1 MLKSKTY
8 ESKIIREKSFLTVKE
23 VVQGMSKL
31 RERIAQVE
39 VLKKEGNPYWD
50 AQRVSAQF
58 SIRRTIREV
67 FGEQSPEYR
76 EHRNLRLRA
85 HTEAEIA
92 ETISI
97 LNELITILEEKKP
110 ELERGPAK
118 PVPKLMAS
126 PNSSP
131 AAAPHPAP
139 STAQSGAAHVSATPL
154 AAGAPPPPAKPASVS
169 PPTAAVSVPAPPPK
183 TTPAPASMSL
193 DSAPPSAAPS
203 AVKAGPASPV
213 IPTSSAAAIDPSQP
227 ATTSSATDP
236 LGFLRKISARFHAV
250 ARHLRRRE
258 DRPTL
263 EVEDEHDVQDVLRV
277 LLCLECDDI
286 ITETWRPPQAGAT
299 ERRDLVLPQHR
310 IVIQVKKTRPGLG
323 AKEITKQVAA
333 DVEHYSTHPKC
344 KTLFCFVYDPEGRI
358 GDPRGLEASLSGASH
373 GMRVEVQV
381 SPK

>member
-1 MLKSKTY
+1 MLKNKTH
-8 ESKIIREKSFLTVKE
+8 ESNLIREKSFLTVKE

-58 SIRRTIREV
+58 SIRHTIREV

-85 HTEAEIA
+85 HTEAELA

-97 LNELITILEEKKP
+97 LNELIAILEEKKP
-110 ELERGPAK
+110 ALEREPAK
-118 PVPKLMAS
+118 
-126 PNSSP
+126 
-131 AAAPHPAP
+131 
-139 STAQSGAAHVSATPL
+139 PL
-154 AAGAPPPPAKPASVS
+154 AAGVPPPPAKPASVS
-169 PPTAAVSVPAPPPK
+169 PRAAAVSVPPPPPK

-193 DSAPPSAAPS
+193 DSAPLSAAPS
-203 AVKAGPASPV
+203 AVKAGPALPV

-227 ATTSSATDP
+227 APTSSATDP

-258 DRPTL
+258 DRHTL
-263 EVEDEHDVQDVLRV
+263 EVEDEHDVQDVLRT

-286 ITETWRPPQAGAT
+286 ITETWRPPYAGAT
-299 ERRDLVLPQHR
+299 ERTDLVLPQHR
-310 IVIQVKKTRPGLG
+310 IVIQAKKTKPGLG
-323 AKEITKQVAA
+323 AKEITNQVAA
-333 DVEHYSTHPKC
+333 DVEHYSTHPNC
-344 KTLFCFVYDPEGRI
+344 QTLFCFVYDPEGRI

-373 GMRVEVQV
+373 GMRVEVQI